1 MSFQL
6 KNKPKYCHVVLG
18 SSIRPLRTVRFK
30 ERGLKTSWNL
40 EKWNTSVLLCS
51 TTSPNLVRREEIIL

>member
-6 KNKPKYCHVVLG
+6 KKKPRYCYVVLG
-18 SSIRPLRTVRFK
+18 SSMGPPRTVRFK
-30 ERGLKTSWNL
+30 ERGLKMPCDL
-40 EKWNTSVLLCS
+40 EKWNTLVLPCS

>member
-6 KNKPKYCHVVLG
+6 KNKPRYCHVVLG
-18 SSIRPLRTVRFK
+18 SSMGPPRTVRSK
-30 ERGLKTSWNL
+30 ERGLKTSCNL

-51 TTSPNLVRREEIIL
+51 TTSLNLVRREEMTL